1 MKQIRRYIERWLG
14 GMLMLVLLVACSKS
28 SSEGG
33 DEPVPEPE
41 PTKPVLKLYI
51 FAPDHPVV
59 TRGESYEV
67 DASGEENKIH
77 TLHIWVF
84 ENHQAAGDAHPE
96 YDGKLVGYVNM
107 TNVALSQSGSEVA
120 IDIDDN
126 FIANKPT
133 VDVFVAANVSA
144 SNCGITLGEKT
155 ARSDLEGMLINSGY
169 FGLTSLVGAI
179 PSDGLPMSGVLK
191 NQPVNGESPV
201 LRVGETGLANVK
213 LVRAVSKVRFVFC
226 KSAANTE
233 SNLLTI
239 DEIKLGYEQTGET
252 PINIKLPKQEYLFL
266 NGAYPDE
273 KSNVKTDGEIP
284 YEDVT
289 LIKSSINGDTIRKSA
304 SPSFYTYTTSMTG
317 QQYEKLINDSI
328 KAGYLS
334 DVGSYYLRESN
345 NGLAG
350 TIKYKIGST
359 EKTKVFATKDADEFT
374 RNHMWI
380 VYGYFVTSGELE
392 LNAVEVINWNNE
404 DSSGEI
410 YNW

>member
-14 GMLMLVLLVACSKS
+14 GMLMLLLLMACSKS

-33 DEPVPEPE
+33 EEPVPEPE
-41 PTKPVLKLYI
+41 PTKPVLKLYV

-59 TRGESYEV
+59 TRGETNEV
-67 DASGEENKIH
+67 DASAEENRIQ
-77 TLHIWVF
+77 TLHVWVF
-84 ENHQAAGDAHPE
+84 EHEN
-96 YDGKLVGYVNM
+96 GKLVGYVNM
-107 TNVALSQSGSEVA
+107 NNVEISQSGSEVA
-120 IDIDDN
+120 IEISDD
-126 FIANKPT
+126 FINRKPA

-144 SNCGITLGEKT
+144 SNCGISLGEKT
-155 ARSDLEGMLINSGY
+155 ARSDLEGMLIDSGY

-179 PSDGLPMSGVLK
+179 PGGGLPMSGVLK

-201 LRVGETGLANVK
+201 LRVGETGLANVR

-233 SNLLTI
+233 TGLLTI
-239 DEIKLGYEQTGET
+239 DEINLGYEQTGET
-252 PINIKLPKQEYLFL
+252 PISIKLPKQEFLFL
-266 NGAYPDE
+266 DGAYPDV
-273 KSNVKTDGEIP
+273 KSKINTAGG
-284 YEDVT
+284 YEDVRP
-289 LIKSSINGDTIRKSA
+289 IKSSINGDTIRKSA
-304 SPSFYTYTTSMTG
+304 SPSSYTYTTSMTG

>member
-41 PTKPVLKLYI
+41 PTKPVLKLYV

-67 DASGEENKIH
+67 DASGEENRIH
-77 TLHIWVF
+77 TLHVWVF
-84 ENHQAAGDAHPE
+84 ENVSGN
-96 YDGKLVGYVNM
+96 LVGYVNM
-107 TNVALSQSGSEVA
+107 INVALSQSGSEVA

-126 FIANKPT
+126 FIANKPA

-155 ARSDLEGMLINSGY
+155 ARSDLEGMLIDSGY

-179 PSDGLPMSGVLK
+179 PGDGLPMSGVLK
-191 NQPVNGESPV
+191 NQPVYGDSPV
-201 LRVGETGLANVK
+201 LRIGSQEAGLAKVK

-226 KSAANTE
+226 KSTANTE

-252 PINIKLPKQEYLFL
+252 PISIKLPKQEYLFL
-266 NGAYPDE
+266 NGAYPDV

-350 TIKYKIGST
+350 TIKYKIGES
-359 EKTKVFATKDADEFT
+359 EKTKVFATSSPDDFT

-404 DSSGEI
+404 DSSEEI

>member
-14 GMLMLVLLVACSKS
+14 GMLMLLLLMACSKS

-33 DEPVPEPE
+33 EEPVPEPE
-41 PTKPVLKLYI
+41 PTKPVLKLYV
-51 FAPDHPVV
+51 FAPDHPIV
-59 TRGESYEV
+59 TRAEAYEV
-67 DASGEENKIH
+67 DASAEENRIQ
-77 TLHIWVF
+77 TLHVWVF
-84 ENHQAAGDAHPE
+84 EHEN
-96 YDGKLVGYVNM
+96 GKLVGYVNM
-107 TNVALSQSGSEVA
+107 NNVEISQSGSEVA
-120 IDIDDN
+120 IEISDD
-126 FIANKPT
+126 FINRKPA

-144 SNCGITLGEKT
+144 SNCGISLGEKT
-155 ARSDLEGMLINSGY
+155 ARSDLEGMLIDSGY

-179 PSDGLPMSGVLK
+179 PGGGLPMSGVLK

-201 LRVGETGLANVK
+201 LRVGETGLANVR

-233 SNLLTI
+233 TGLLTI
-239 DEIKLGYEQTGET
+239 DEINLGYEQTGET
-252 PINIKLPKQEYLFL
+252 PISIKLPKQEFLFL
-266 NGAYPDE
+266 DGAYPDV
-273 KSNVKTDGEIP
+273 KSKINTAGG
-284 YEDVT
+284 YEDVRP
-289 LIKSSINGDTIRKSA
+289 IKSSINGDTIRKSA
-304 SPSFYTYTTSMTG
+304 SPSSYTYTTSMTG

-334 DVGSYYLRESN
+334 DVGSFYLRESN